1 MNLRHPHFWML
12 SILTVTLFFATVTTA
27 PHLEPSPQLQV
38 EATLLAQ
45 PVPQDHHRSKRA
57 FGDFFAKV
65 WTVASLGK
73 AQYDDTRTTLA
84 KIYEILRDQF
94 SDTVVIKTVGG
105 GSLIIS

>member
-1 MNLRHPHFWML
+1 ML

-45 PVPQDHHRSKRA
+45 PVPHDHHRSKRA

-94 SDTVVIKTVGG
+94 SDTVVIKTVGRG
-105 GSLIIS
+105 FIFL